1 MDFIIEYHH
10 NHDDP
15 VKYTASNYPGANLGL
30 ISISFAFCSRMS
42 PLSALVHADQAK
54 QQRRLKGYSNPPSG
68 FNVIIFVNSL

>member
-10 NHDDP
+10 DHDDP

-54 QQRRLKGYSNPPSG
+54 
-68 FNVIIFVNSL
+68 